1 MRRILRR
8 IVHNWPLKLAAVGL
22 ATLMYGGLALSQNT
36 QVFQG
41 DIPVRVANLPPKTF
55 NLSKPEPVTQIRYFA
70 PSGVPVA
77 TSTFSATVDL
87 SGIKPTG
94 GVVSVR
100 IQVESVDGRVRV
112 LGYEPM
118 FASIHLDPLVSEVVP
133 VKVEHGTVPDGL
145 TLGDTKVDPPS
156 VVITGPKSVVDQ
168 VVAARADVQIQPSGI
183 DVDQDVKLVPVDS
196 LGNAVSPV
204 DVTPATARVTI
215 PVFSDRQTRTL
226 TVNVIF
232 TGTPAAGFEIASIT
246 VQPLAVAVA
255 GDADQLAELV
265 RVDTEP
271 VPLTG
276 VSSDLTTSVR
286 LALPTGIV
294 PVGNDVVVV
303 TIKLRPVTAT
313 RTFNAGIRLVGA
325 RSDLTY
331 DVAVDQVLLTIGGS
345 VAELDRLSG
354 SSLVVD
360 LDVTVLTAGSADV
373 PVTADLPAGTI
384 LVAASPSKVRVTV
397 TGTALSG
404 SPGPT
409 NAPGA
414 SISPGSSPSGG

>member
-1 MRRILRR
+1 MRRILHRF
-8 IVHNWPLKLAAVGL
+8 IHNWPLKLAAVGL
-22 ATLMYGGLALSQNT
+22 ATLMYGGLAVSQST
-36 QVFQG
+36 QVYPG
-41 DIPVRVANLPPKTF
+41 VIPVLVVNQPDRTF
-55 NLSKPEPVTQIRYFA
+55 ILTRPEPVTQVRYFA
-70 PSGVPVA
+70 PSGVLVG

-87 SGIKPTG
+87 SGMTPTG
-94 GVVSVR
+94 AAVSVR
-100 IQVESVDGRVRV
+100 IEVTSVDGRVRV
-112 LGYEPM
+112 LGYEPA
-118 FASIHLDPLVSEVVP
+118 FASIQLDSLISVVVP

-168 VVAARADVQIQPSGI
+168 VVAARADVQIQPGGI
-183 DVDQDVKLVPVDS
+183 DVDQDVKLVPVDA

-204 DVTPATARVTI
+204 DVTPATARVVI

-226 TVNVIF
+226 PVNAILA
-232 TGTPAAGFEIASIT
+232 GTPAAGFEIASIT

-255 GDADQLAELV
+255 GDADQLTQLA
-265 RVDTEP
+265 RVDTAP

-276 VSSDLTTSVR
+276 ISSDLTTSVE

-294 PVGNDVVVV
+294 PVGDSVVVV

-313 RTFNAGIRLVGA
+313 RTFSAGIRLVGA

-331 DVAVDQVLLTIGGS
+331 VVAVDHILVTIGGS

-360 LDVTVLTAGSADV
+360 IDVTGRTSGSADLLA
-373 PVTADLPAGTI
+373 TANLSAGTT
-384 LVAASPSKVRVTV
+384 LVAASPARVRVTV
-397 TGTALSG
+397 SGPIVSG
-404 SPGPT
+404 SPGP
-409 NAPGA
+409 A
-414 SISPGSSPSGG
+414 PSGG

>member
-1 MRRILRR
+1 MRRILHRF
-8 IVHNWPLKLAAVGL
+8 IHNWPLKLAAVGL
-22 ATLMYGGLALSQNT
+22 ATLMYGGLAVSQST
-36 QVFQG
+36 QVYPG
-41 DIPVRVANLPPKTF
+41 VIPVLVVNQPDRTF
-55 NLSKPEPVTQIRYFA
+55 ILTRPEPVTQVRYFA
-70 PSGVPVA
+70 PSGVLVG

-87 SGIKPTG
+87 SGMTPAG
-94 GVVSVR
+94 AAVSVR
-100 IQVESVDGRVRV
+100 IEVTSVDGRVRV
-112 LGYEPM
+112 LGYEPA
-118 FASIHLDPLVSEVVP
+118 FASIQLDSLISVVVP

-168 VVAARADVQIQPSGI
+168 VVAARADVQIQPGGI
-183 DVDQDVKLVPVDS
+183 DVDQDVKLVPVDA

-204 DVTPATARVTI
+204 DVTPATARVVI

-226 TVNVIF
+226 PVNAILA
-232 TGTPAAGFEIASIT
+232 GTPAAGFEIASVT

-255 GDADQLAELV
+255 GDADQLTQLV
-265 RVDTEP
+265 RVDTAP

-276 VSSDLTTSVR
+276 ISSDLTTSVE

-294 PVGNDVVVV
+294 PVGDSVVVV

-313 RTFNAGIRLVGA
+313 RTFSAGIRLVGA

-331 DVAVDQVLLTIGGS
+331 VVAVDHVLVTIGGS

-360 LDVTVLTAGSADV
+360 IDVTGRTSGSADLLA
-373 PVTADLPAGTI
+373 TANLSAGTT
-384 LVAASPSKVRVTV
+384 LVAASPARVRVTV
-397 TGTALSG
+397 SGPIVSG
-404 SPGPT
+404 SPGP
-409 NAPGA
+409 A
-414 SISPGSSPSGG
+414 PSGG

>member
-8 IVHNWPLKLAAVGL
+8 IIHNWPLKLAAVGL
-22 ATLMYGGLALSQNT
+22 ATLMYGGLAVSQNT
-36 QVFQG
+36 QVFPGVIQ
-41 DIPVRVANLPPKTF
+41 VRVVNQPDRTVMLT
-55 NLSKPEPVTQIRYFA
+55 SPEPVTQVRYFA
-70 PSGVPVA
+70 PSGVLVG

-87 SGIKPTG
+87 SGMTPTG

-100 IQVESVDGRVRV
+100 IQVTSVDGRVRV
-112 LGYEPM
+112 LGYEPA
-118 FASIHLDPLVSEVVP
+118 FASIQLDPLVSEVVP

-145 TLGDTKVDPPS
+145 TLGDTEVDPPN

-183 DVDQDVKLVPVDS
+183 DVDQNVKLVPVDV

-204 DVTPATARVTI
+204 DVTPATARVAI

-226 TVNVIF
+226 PVNAVLA
-232 TGTPAAGFEIASIT
+232 GTPAAGFEIASIT
-246 VQPLAVAVA
+246 VQPLAAAVA
-255 GDADQLAELV
+255 GDADQLAQLV

-271 VPLTG
+271 VLLTG

-294 PVGNDVVVV
+294 PVGDDVVVV

-331 DVAVDQVLLTIGGS
+331 DVVVDDVLVTIGGS
-345 VAELDRLSG
+345 VVELDRLSG

-360 LDVTVLTAGSADV
+360 IDVTGLTSGSTDLT
-373 PVTADLPAGTI
+373 VTANLPAGTT
-384 LVAASPSKVRVTV
+384 LVAASPAKVTVTV
-397 TGTALSG
+397 TGPTLSG
-404 SPGPT
+404 SPGP
-409 NAPGA
+409 
-414 SISPGSSPSGG
+414 SPSGG

>member
-8 IVHNWPLKLAAVGL
+8 IIHNWPLKLAAVGL
-22 ATLMYGGLALSQNT
+22 ATLMYGGLAVSQNT
-36 QVFQG
+36 QVFPGVIQ
-41 DIPVRVANLPPKTF
+41 VRVVNQPDRTVMLT
-55 NLSKPEPVTQIRYFA
+55 SPEPVTQVRYFA
-70 PSGVPVA
+70 PSGVLVG

-87 SGIKPTG
+87 SGMTPTG

-100 IQVESVDGRVRV
+100 IQVTSVDGRVRV
-112 LGYEPM
+112 LGYEPA
-118 FASIHLDPLVSEVVP
+118 FASIQLDPLVSEVVP

-145 TLGDTKVDPPS
+145 TLGDTEVDPPN

-183 DVDQDVKLVPVDS
+183 DVDQNVKLVPVDV

-204 DVTPATARVTI
+204 DVTPATARVAI

-226 TVNVIF
+226 PVNAVLA
-232 TGTPAAGFEIASIT
+232 GTPAAGFEIASIT
-246 VQPLAVAVA
+246 VQPLAAAVA
-255 GDADQLAELV
+255 GDADQLAQLV

-271 VPLTG
+271 VLLTG

-294 PVGNDVVVV
+294 PVGDDVVVV

-331 DVAVDQVLLTIGGS
+331 DVAVDHVLATIGGS
-345 VAELDRLSG
+345 VVELDRLSG

-360 LDVTVLTAGSADV
+360 IDVAGLTSGSTDLT
-373 PVTADLPAGTI
+373 VTANLPAGTT
-384 LVAASPSKVRVTV
+384 LVAASPAKVTVTV
-397 TGTALSG
+397 TGPTLSG
-404 SPGPT
+404 SPGP
-409 NAPGA
+409 
-414 SISPGSSPSGG
+414 SPSGG

>member
-1 MRRILRR
+1 MRRTLRR

-22 ATLMYGGLALSQNT
+22 ATLMYGGLAVSQNT

-41 DIPVRVANLPPKTF
+41 DVPVRVVNQPDGTVRLT
-55 NLSKPEPVTQIRYFA
+55 SPESITQIRYFA

-87 SGIKPTG
+87 SGVQSTG

-100 IQVESVDGRVRV
+100 IQVTSVDGRVRV
-112 LGYEPM
+112 LGYEPA
-118 FASIHLDPLVSEVVP
+118 FASIQLDLLVSKVVP
-133 VKVEHGTVPDGL
+133 VKAEHGTVPDGL

-156 VVITGPKSVVDQ
+156 VVITGPKSVVDK
-168 VVAARADVQIQPSGI
+168 VVVVRANVQIQPNGI
-183 DVDQDVKLVPVDS
+183 DVDQEVKLVPVDS
-196 LGNAVSPV
+196 LGDAVSPV
-204 DVTPATARVTI
+204 DVTQATARVTI
-215 PVFSDRQTRTL
+215 AVFSDRQTRTL
-226 TVNVIF
+226 PVNVILS
-232 TGTPAAGFEIASIT
+232 GTPAAGFEIASIT

-265 RVDTEP
+265 RVDTQP

-331 DVAVDQVLLTIGGS
+331 DVAVDRVLVTIGGS

-360 LDVTVLTAGSADV
+360 LDVIGLTSGSTDLV
-373 PVTADLPAGTI
+373 VTANLPAGTT
-384 LVAASPSKVRVTV
+384 LVAASPAKVRVTV
-397 TGTALSG
+397 TGPTLSG
-404 SPGPT
+404 SPGP
-409 NAPGA
+409 
-414 SISPGSSPSGG
+414 SPSGG

>member
-1 MRRILRR
+1 MRRLLHRFI
-8 IVHNWPLKLAAVGL
+8 HNWPLKLAAVGL
-22 ATLMYGGLALSQNT
+22 ATLMYGGLAVSQST
-36 QVFQG
+36 QVYPG
-41 DIPVRVANLPPKTF
+41 VIPVLVVNQPDRTF
-55 NLSKPEPVTQIRYFA
+55 ILTRPEPVTQVRYFA
-70 PSGVPVA
+70 PSGVLVG

-87 SGIKPTG
+87 SGMTPTG
-94 GVVSVR
+94 AAVSVR
-100 IQVESVDGRVRV
+100 IEVTSVDGRVRV
-112 LGYEPM
+112 LGYEPA
-118 FASIHLDPLVSEVVP
+118 FASIQLDSLISVVVP

-168 VVAARADVQIQPSGI
+168 VVAARADVQIQPGGI
-183 DVDQDVKLVPVDS
+183 DVDQDVKLVPVDA

-204 DVTPATARVTI
+204 DVTPATARVVI

-226 TVNVIF
+226 PVNAILA
-232 TGTPAAGFEIASIT
+232 GTPAAGFEIASVT

-255 GDADQLAELV
+255 GDADQLTQLV
-265 RVDTEP
+265 RLDTAP

-276 VSSDLTTSVR
+276 ISSDLTTSVE

-294 PVGNDVVVV
+294 PVGDSVVVV

-313 RTFNAGIRLVGA
+313 RTFSAGIRLVGA

-331 DVAVDQVLLTIGGS
+331 VVAVDHVLVTIGGS

-360 LDVTVLTAGSADV
+360 IDVTGRTSGSADLLA
-373 PVTADLPAGTI
+373 TANLSAGTT
-384 LVAASPSKVRVTV
+384 LVAASPARVRVTV
-397 TGTALSG
+397 SGPIVSG
-404 SPGPT
+404 SPGP
-409 NAPGA
+409 A
-414 SISPGSSPSGG
+414 PSGG

>member
-8 IVHNWPLKLAAVGL
+8 IIHNWPLKLAAVGL
-22 ATLMYGGLALSQNT
+22 ATLMYGGLAVSQNT
-36 QVFQG
+36 QVFPGVIQ
-41 DIPVRVANLPPKTF
+41 VRVVNQPDRTVMLT
-55 NLSKPEPVTQIRYFA
+55 SPEPVTQVRYFA
-70 PSGVPVA
+70 PSGVLVG

-87 SGIKPTG
+87 SGMTPTG

-100 IQVESVDGRVRV
+100 IQVTSVDGRVRV
-112 LGYEPM
+112 LGYEPA
-118 FASIHLDPLVSEVVP
+118 FASIQLDPLVSEVVP

-145 TLGDTKVDPPS
+145 TLGDTEVDPPN

-183 DVDQDVKLVPVDS
+183 DVDQNVKLVPVDV

-204 DVTPATARVTI
+204 DVTPATARVAI

-226 TVNVIF
+226 PVNAVLA
-232 TGTPAAGFEIASIT
+232 GTPAAGFEIASIT
-246 VQPLAVAVA
+246 VQPLAAAVA
-255 GDADQLAELV
+255 GDADQLAQLV

-271 VPLTG
+271 VLLTG

-294 PVGNDVVVV
+294 PVGDVVVVV

-331 DVAVDQVLLTIGGS
+331 DVAVDHVLATIGGS
-345 VAELDRLSG
+345 VVELDRLSG

-360 LDVTVLTAGSADV
+360 IDVAGLTSGSTDLT
-373 PVTADLPAGTI
+373 VTANLPAGTT
-384 LVAASPSKVRVTV
+384 LVAASPAKVTVTV
-397 TGTALSG
+397 TGPTLSG
-404 SPGPT
+404 SPGP
-409 NAPGA
+409 
-414 SISPGSSPSGG
+414 SPSGG

>member
-1 MRRILRR
+1 MRRILHRF
-8 IVHNWPLKLAAVGL
+8 IHNWPLKLAAVGL
-22 ATLMYGGLALSQNT
+22 ATLMYGGLAVSQST
-36 QVFQG
+36 QVFPG
-41 DIPVRVANLPPKTF
+41 VIPVLVVNQPDRTF
-55 NLSKPEPVTQIRYFA
+55 ILTRPEPVTQVRYFA
-70 PSGVPVA
+70 PSGVLVG

-87 SGIKPTG
+87 SGMTPTG
-94 GVVSVR
+94 AAVSVR
-100 IQVESVDGRVRV
+100 IEVTSVDGRVRV
-112 LGYEPM
+112 LGYEPA
-118 FASIHLDPLVSEVVP
+118 FASIQLDSLISVVVP

-168 VVAARADVQIQPSGI
+168 VVAARADVQIQPGGI
-183 DVDQDVKLVPVDS
+183 DVDQDVKLVPVDA

-204 DVTPATARVTI
+204 DVTPATARVAI

-226 TVNVIF
+226 PVNAILA
-232 TGTPAAGFEIASIT
+232 GTPAAGFEIASIT

-255 GDADQLAELV
+255 GDADQLTQLV
-265 RVDTEP
+265 RVDTAP

-276 VSSDLTTSVR
+276 ISSDLTTSVQ

-294 PVGNDVVVV
+294 PVGDSVVVV

-313 RTFNAGIRLVGA
+313 RTFSAGIRLVGA

-331 DVAVDQVLLTIGGS
+331 VVAVDHVLVTIGGS

-360 LDVTVLTAGSADV
+360 IDVTGRTSGSADLLA
-373 PVTADLPAGTI
+373 TANLSAGTT
-384 LVAASPSKVRVTV
+384 LVAASPARVRVTV
-397 TGTALSG
+397 SGPIVSG
-404 SPGPT
+404 SPGP
-409 NAPGA
+409 A
-414 SISPGSSPSGG
+414 PSGG

>member
-1 MRRILRR
+1 MRRTLRR

-22 ATLMYGGLALSQNT
+22 ATLMYGGLAVSQNT

-41 DIPVRVANLPPKTF
+41 DVPVRVVNQPDGTVRLT
-55 NLSKPEPVTQIRYFA
+55 SPESITQIRYFA

-87 SGIKPTG
+87 SGVQSTG
-94 GVVSVR
+94 GVASVR
-100 IQVESVDGRVRV
+100 IQVTSVDGRVRV
-112 LGYEPM
+112 LGYEPV
-118 FASIHLDPLVSEVVP
+118 FASIQLDLLVSKVVP
-133 VKVEHGTVPDGL
+133 VKAEHGTVPDGL

-156 VVITGPKSVVDQ
+156 VVITGPKSVVDK
-168 VVAARADVQIQPSGI
+168 VVVVRANVQIQPNGI
-183 DVDQDVKLVPVDS
+183 DVDQEVKLVPVDS

-204 DVTPATARVTI
+204 DVTQATARVTI
-215 PVFSDRQTRTL
+215 AVFSDRQTRTL
-226 TVNVIF
+226 PVNVILR
-232 TGTPAAGFEIASIT
+232 GTPAAGFEIASIT

-265 RVDTEP
+265 RVDTQP

-294 PVGNDVVVV
+294 PVGNDLVVV

-331 DVAVDQVLLTIGGS
+331 DVAVDRVLVTIGGS

-360 LDVTVLTAGSADV
+360 LDVIGLTSGSTDLV
-373 PVTADLPAGTI
+373 VTANLPAGTT
-384 LVAASPSKVRVTV
+384 LVAASPAKVRVTV
-397 TGTALSG
+397 TGPTLSG
-404 SPGPT
+404 SPGP
-409 NAPGA
+409 
-414 SISPGSSPSGG
+414 SPSGG

>member
-1 MRRILRR
+1 MRRILHRF
-8 IVHNWPLKLAAVGL
+8 IHNWPLKLAAVGL
-22 ATLMYGGLALSQNT
+22 ATLMYGGLAVSQST
-36 QVFQG
+36 QVFPG
-41 DIPVRVANLPPKTF
+41 VIPVLVVNQPDRTF
-55 NLSKPEPVTQIRYFA
+55 ILTRPEPVTQVRYFA
-70 PSGVPVA
+70 PSGVLVG

-87 SGIKPTG
+87 SGMTPTKAA
-94 GVVSVR
+94 VSVR
-100 IQVESVDGRVRV
+100 IEVTSVDGRVRV
-112 LGYEPM
+112 LGYEPA
-118 FASIHLDPLVSEVVP
+118 FASIQLDSLISVVVP

-168 VVAARADVQIQPSGI
+168 VVAARADVQIQPGGI
-183 DVDQDVKLVPVDS
+183 DVDQDVKLVPVDA

-204 DVTPATARVTI
+204 DVTPTTARVVI

-226 TVNVIF
+226 PVNAILA
-232 TGTPAAGFEIASIT
+232 GTPAAGFEIASIT

-255 GDADQLAELV
+255 GDADQLTQLV
-265 RVDTEP
+265 RVDTAP

-276 VSSDLTTSVR
+276 ISSDLTTSVH

-294 PVGNDVVVV
+294 PVGDNVVIV

-313 RTFNAGIRLVGA
+313 RTFSAGIRLVGA

-331 DVAVDQVLLTIGGS
+331 VVAVDHVLVTIGGS

-360 LDVTVLTAGSADV
+360 IDVTGRTSGFADLLATAN
-373 PVTADLPAGTI
+373 LPAGTT
-384 LVAASPSKVRVTV
+384 LVAASPVRVRVTV
-397 TGTALSG
+397 SGPIVSG
-404 SPGPT
+404 SPGP
-409 NAPGA
+409 A
-414 SISPGSSPSGG
+414 PSGG

>member
-1 MRRILRR
+1 VRRLLHRFI
-8 IVHNWPLKLAAVGL
+8 HNWPLKLAAVGL
-22 ATLMYGGLALSQNT
+22 ATLMYGGLAVSQST
-36 QVFQG
+36 QVYPG
-41 DIPVRVANLPPKTF
+41 VIPVLVVNQPDRTF
-55 NLSKPEPVTQIRYFA
+55 ILTRPEPVTQVRYFA
-70 PSGVPVA
+70 PSGVLVG

-87 SGIKPTG
+87 SGMTPTG
-94 GVVSVR
+94 AAVSVR
-100 IQVESVDGRVRV
+100 IEVTSVDGRVRV
-112 LGYEPM
+112 LGYEPA
-118 FASIHLDPLVSEVVP
+118 FASIQLDSLISVVVP

-168 VVAARADVQIQPSGI
+168 VVAARADVQIQPGGI
-183 DVDQDVKLVPVDS
+183 DVDQDVKLVPVDA

-204 DVTPATARVTI
+204 DVTPATARVVI

-226 TVNVIF
+226 PVNAILA
-232 TGTPAAGFEIASIT
+232 GTPAAGFEIASVT

-255 GDADQLAELV
+255 GDADQLTQLV
-265 RVDTEP
+265 RLDTAP

-276 VSSDLTTSVR
+276 ISSDLTTSVE

-294 PVGNDVVVV
+294 PVGDSVVVV

-313 RTFNAGIRLVGA
+313 RTFSAGIRLVGA

-331 DVAVDQVLLTIGGS
+331 VVAVDHVLVTIGGS

-360 LDVTVLTAGSADV
+360 IDVTGRTSGSADLLA
-373 PVTADLPAGTI
+373 TANLSAGTT
-384 LVAASPSKVRVTV
+384 LVAASPARVRVTV
-397 TGTALSG
+397 SGPIVSG
-404 SPGPT
+404 SPGP
-409 NAPGA
+409 A
-414 SISPGSSPSGG
+414 PSGG

>member
-8 IVHNWPLKLAAVGL
+8 IIHNWPLKLAAVGL
-22 ATLMYGGLALSQNT
+22 ATLMYGGLAVSQNT
-36 QVFQG
+36 QVFPGVIQ
-41 DIPVRVANLPPKTF
+41 VRVVNQPDRTVMLT
-55 NLSKPEPVTQIRYFA
+55 SPEPVTQVRYFA
-70 PSGVPVA
+70 PSGVLVG

-87 SGIKPTG
+87 SGMTPTG

-100 IQVESVDGRVRV
+100 IQVTSVDGRVRV
-112 LGYEPM
+112 LGYEPA
-118 FASIHLDPLVSEVVP
+118 FASIQLDPLVSEVVP

-145 TLGDTKVDPPS
+145 TLGDTEVDPPN

-183 DVDQDVKLVPVDS
+183 DVDQNVKLVPVDV

-204 DVTPATARVTI
+204 DVTPATARVAI

-226 TVNVIF
+226 PVNAVLA
-232 TGTPAAGFEIASIT
+232 GTPAAGFEIASIT
-246 VQPLAVAVA
+246 VQPLAAAVA
-255 GDADQLAELV
+255 GDADQLAQLV

-271 VPLTG
+271 VLLTG

-294 PVGNDVVVV
+294 PVGDDVVVV

-331 DVAVDQVLLTIGGS
+331 DVAVDHVLATIGGS
-345 VAELDRLSG
+345 VVELDRLSG

-360 LDVTVLTAGSADV
+360 IDVAGLTSGSTDLT
-373 PVTADLPAGTI
+373 VTANLPPGTT
-384 LVAASPSKVRVTV
+384 LVAASPAKVTVTV
-397 TGTALSG
+397 TGPTLSG
-404 SPGPT
+404 SPGP
-409 NAPGA
+409 
-414 SISPGSSPSGG
+414 SPSGG

>member
-1 MRRILRR
+1 MRRTLRR

-22 ATLMYGGLALSQNT
+22 ATLMYGGLAVSQNT

-41 DIPVRVANLPPKTF
+41 DVPVRVVNQPDGTVRLT
-55 NLSKPEPVTQIRYFA
+55 SPESVTQIRYFA

-87 SGIKPTG
+87 SGVQSTG
-94 GVVSVR
+94 GVASVR
-100 IQVESVDGRVRV
+100 IQVTSVDGRVRV
-112 LGYEPM
+112 LGYEPA
-118 FASIHLDPLVSEVVP
+118 FASIQLDLLVSEVVP
-133 VKVEHGTVPDGL
+133 VKAEHGTVPDGL

-156 VVITGPKSVVDQ
+156 VVITGPKSVVDK
-168 VVAARADVQIQPSGI
+168 VVGVRADVQIQPNGI
-183 DVDQDVKLVPVDS
+183 DVDQEVKLVPVDS

-215 PVFSDRQTRTL
+215 AVFSDRQTRTL
-226 TVNVIF
+226 PVNVIL

-246 VQPLAVAVA
+246 VESLAVAVA

-286 LALPTGIV
+286 LALPIGIV

-331 DVAVDQVLLTIGGS
+331 DVAVDRVLVTIGGS

-354 SSLVVD
+354 SSLVAD
-360 LDVTVLTAGSADV
+360 LDVIGLTSGSTDLV
-373 PVTADLPAGTI
+373 VTANLPAGTT
-384 LVAASPSKVRVTV
+384 LVAASPAKVRVTV
-397 TGTALSG
+397 TGPTLSG
-404 SPGPT
+404 SPGP
-409 NAPGA
+409 
-414 SISPGSSPSGG
+414 SPSGG

>member
-1 MRRILRR
+1 MRRLLHRFI
-8 IVHNWPLKLAAVGL
+8 HNWPLKLAAVGL
-22 ATLMYGGLALSQNT
+22 ATLMYGGLAVSQST
-36 QVFQG
+36 QVFPG
-41 DIPVRVANLPPKTF
+41 VIPVLVVNQPDRTF
-55 NLSKPEPVTQIRYFA
+55 ILTRPEPVTQVRYFA
-70 PSGVPVA
+70 PSGVLVG

-87 SGIKPTG
+87 SGMTSTG
-94 GVVSVR
+94 AAVSVR
-100 IQVESVDGRVRV
+100 IEVTSVDGRVRV
-112 LGYEPM
+112 LGYEPA
-118 FASIHLDPLVSEVVP
+118 FASIQLDSLISVVVP

-168 VVAARADVQIQPSGI
+168 VVAARADVQIQPGGI
-183 DVDQDVKLVPVDS
+183 DVDQDVKLVPVDA

-204 DVTPATARVTI
+204 DVTPATARVVI

-226 TVNVIF
+226 PVNAILA
-232 TGTPAAGFEIASIT
+232 GTPAAGFEIASIT

-255 GDADQLAELV
+255 GDADQLTQLA
-265 RVDTEP
+265 RVDTAP

-276 VSSDLTTSVR
+276 ISSDLTTSVQ

-294 PVGNDVVVV
+294 PVGDSVVVV

-313 RTFNAGIRLVGA
+313 RTFSAGIRLVGA

-331 DVAVDQVLLTIGGS
+331 VVAVDHVLVTIGGS

-360 LDVTVLTAGSADV
+360 IDVTGRTSGSADLLA
-373 PVTADLPAGTI
+373 TANLSAGTT
-384 LVAASPSKVRVTV
+384 LVAASPARVRVTV
-397 TGTALSG
+397 SGPIVSG
-404 SPGPT
+404 SPGP
-409 NAPGA
+409 A
-414 SISPGSSPSGG
+414 PSGG

>member
-1 MRRILRR
+1 MRRILHRF
-8 IVHNWPLKLAAVGL
+8 IHNWPLKLAAVGL
-22 ATLMYGGLALSQNT
+22 ATLMYGGLAVSQST
-36 QVFQG
+36 QVFPGVIQVLVVNQP
-41 DIPVRVANLPPKTF
+41 DRTF
-55 NLSKPEPVTQIRYFA
+55 NLTKPEPVTQVRYFA
-70 PSGVPVA
+70 PSGVLVG

-87 SGIKPTG
+87 SGMTPTG
-94 GVVSVR
+94 AAVSVR
-100 IQVESVDGRVRV
+100 IEVTSVDGRVRV
-112 LGYEPM
+112 LGYEPA
-118 FASIHLDPLVSEVVP
+118 FASIQLDSLISVVVP

-168 VVAARADVQIQPSGI
+168 VVAARADVQIQPGGI
-183 DVDQDVKLVPVDS
+183 DVDQDVKLVPVDA

-204 DVTPATARVTI
+204 DVTPATARVVI

-226 TVNVIF
+226 PVNAILA
-232 TGTPAAGFEIASIT
+232 GTPAAGFEIASIT

-255 GDADQLAELV
+255 GDADQLTQLA
-265 RVDTEP
+265 RVDTAP

-276 VSSDLTTSVR
+276 ISSDLTTSVQ

-294 PVGNDVVVV
+294 PVGDSVVVV

-313 RTFNAGIRLVGA
+313 RTFSAGIRLVGA

-331 DVAVDQVLLTIGGS
+331 VVAVDHVLVTIGGS

-360 LDVTVLTAGSADV
+360 IDVTGRTSGSADLLA
-373 PVTADLPAGTI
+373 TANLSAGTT
-384 LVAASPSKVRVTV
+384 LVAASPARVRVTV
-397 TGTALSG
+397 SGPIVSG
-404 SPGPT
+404 SPGP
-409 NAPGA
+409 A
-414 SISPGSSPSGG
+414 PSGG

>member
-8 IVHNWPLKLAAVGL
+8 IIHNWPLKLAAVGL
-22 ATLMYGGLALSQNT
+22 ATLMYGGLAVSQNT
-36 QVFQG
+36 QVFPGVIQ
-41 DIPVRVANLPPKTF
+41 VRVVNQPDRTVMLT
-55 NLSKPEPVTQIRYFA
+55 SPEPVTQVRYFA
-70 PSGVPVA
+70 PSGVLVG

-87 SGIKPTG
+87 SGMTPTG

-100 IQVESVDGRVRV
+100 IQVISVDGRVRV
-112 LGYEPM
+112 RGYEPA
-118 FASIHLDPLVSEVVP
+118 FASIQLDPLVSEIVP

-145 TLGDTKVDPPS
+145 TLGDTEVDPPN

-183 DVDQDVKLVPVDS
+183 DVDQNVKLVPVDV

-204 DVTPATARVTI
+204 DVTPATARVAI

-226 TVNVIF
+226 PVNAVLA
-232 TGTPAAGFEIASIT
+232 GTPAAGFEIASIT
-246 VQPLAVAVA
+246 VQPLAAAVA
-255 GDADQLAELV
+255 GDADQLAQLV

-271 VPLTG
+271 VLLTG

-294 PVGNDVVVV
+294 PVGDDVVVV

-331 DVAVDQVLLTIGGS
+331 DVAVDHVLATIGGS
-345 VAELDRLSG
+345 VVELDRLSG

-360 LDVTVLTAGSADV
+360 IDVTGLTSGSTDLT
-373 PVTADLPAGTI
+373 VTANLPAGTT
-384 LVAASPSKVRVTV
+384 LVAASPAKVTVTV
-397 TGTALSG
+397 TGPTLSG
-404 SPGPT
+404 SPGP
-409 NAPGA
+409 
-414 SISPGSSPSGG
+414 SPSGG

>member
-1 MRRILRR
+1 MRRLLHRFI
-8 IVHNWPLKLAAVGL
+8 HNWPLKLAAVGL
-22 ATLMYGGLALSQNT
+22 ATLMYGGLAVSQST
-36 QVFQG
+36 QVFPG
-41 DIPVRVANLPPKTF
+41 VIPVLVVNQPDRTF
-55 NLSKPEPVTQIRYFA
+55 ILTKPEPVTQVRYFA
-70 PSGVPVA
+70 PSGVLVG

-87 SGIKPTG
+87 SGMTPTG
-94 GVVSVR
+94 AAVSVR
-100 IQVESVDGRVRV
+100 IEVTSVDGRVRV
-112 LGYEPM
+112 LGYEPA
-118 FASIHLDPLVSEVVP
+118 FASIQLDSLISVVVP

-183 DVDQDVKLVPVDS
+183 DVDQDVKLVPVDA

-204 DVTPATARVTI
+204 DVTPATARVVI

-226 TVNVIF
+226 PVNAILA
-232 TGTPAAGFEIASIT
+232 GTPAAGFEIASVT

-255 GDADQLAELV
+255 GDADQLTQLV
-265 RVDTEP
+265 RLDTAP

-276 VSSDLTTSVR
+276 ISSDLTTSVE

-294 PVGNDVVVV
+294 PVGDSVVVV

-313 RTFNAGIRLVGA
+313 RTFSAGIRLVGA

-331 DVAVDQVLLTIGGS
+331 VVAVDHVLVTIGGS

-360 LDVTVLTAGSADV
+360 IDVTGRTSGSADLLA
-373 PVTADLPAGTI
+373 TANLSAGTT
-384 LVAASPSKVRVTV
+384 LVAASPARVRVTV
-397 TGTALSG
+397 SGPIVSG
-404 SPGPT
+404 SPGP
-409 NAPGA
+409 A
-414 SISPGSSPSGG
+414 PSGG

>member
-1 MRRILRR
+1 MRRILHRF
-8 IVHNWPLKLAAVGL
+8 IHNWPLKLAAVGL
-22 ATLMYGGLALSQNT
+22 ATLMYGGLAVSQST
-36 QVFQG
+36 QVFPG
-41 DIPVRVANLPPKTF
+41 VIPVLVVNQPDRTF
-55 NLSKPEPVTQIRYFA
+55 ILTKPEPVTQVRYFA
-70 PSGVPVA
+70 PSGVLVG

-87 SGIKPTG
+87 SGMTPTG
-94 GVVSVR
+94 AAVSVR
-100 IQVESVDGRVRV
+100 IEVTSVDGRVRV
-112 LGYEPM
+112 LGYEPA
-118 FASIHLDPLVSEVVP
+118 FASIQLDSLISVVVP

-168 VVAARADVQIQPSGI
+168 VVAARADVQIQPGGI
-183 DVDQDVKLVPVDS
+183 DVDQDVKLVPVDA

-204 DVTPATARVTI
+204 DVTPATARVVI

-226 TVNVIF
+226 PVNAILA
-232 TGTPAAGFEIASIT
+232 GTPAAGFEIASIT

-255 GDADQLAELV
+255 GDADQLTQLA
-265 RVDTEP
+265 RVDTAP

-276 VSSDLTTSVR
+276 ISSDLTTSVQ

-294 PVGNDVVVV
+294 PVGDSVVIV

-313 RTFNAGIRLVGA
+313 RTFSAGIRLVGA

-331 DVAVDQVLLTIGGS
+331 VVAVDHVLVTIGGS

-360 LDVTVLTAGSADV
+360 IDVTGRTSGSADLLA
-373 PVTADLPAGTI
+373 TANLSAGTT
-384 LVAASPSKVRVTV
+384 LVAASPARVRVTV
-397 TGTALSG
+397 SGPIVSG
-404 SPGPT
+404 SPGP
-409 NAPGA
+409 A
-414 SISPGSSPSGG
+414 PSGG

>member
-1 MRRILRR
+1 MRRILHRF
-8 IVHNWPLKLAAVGL
+8 IHNWPLKLAAVGL
-22 ATLMYGGLALSQNT
+22 ATLMYGGLAVSQST
-36 QVFQG
+36 QVFPG
-41 DIPVRVANLPPKTF
+41 VIPVLVVNQPDRTF
-55 NLSKPEPVTQIRYFA
+55 ILTKPEPVTQVRYFA
-70 PSGVPVA
+70 PSGVLVG

-87 SGIKPTG
+87 SGMTPTG
-94 GVVSVR
+94 AAVSVR
-100 IQVESVDGRVRV
+100 IEVTSVDGRVRV
-112 LGYEPM
+112 LGYEPA
-118 FASIHLDPLVSEVVP
+118 FASIQLDSLISVVVP

-168 VVAARADVQIQPSGI
+168 VVAARADVQIQPGGI
-183 DVDQDVKLVPVDS
+183 DVDQDVKLVPVDA

-204 DVTPATARVTI
+204 DVTPATARVVI

-226 TVNVIF
+226 PVNAILA
-232 TGTPAAGFEIASIT
+232 GTPAAGFEIASIT

-255 GDADQLAELV
+255 GDADQLTQLA
-265 RVDTEP
+265 RVDTAP

-276 VSSDLTTSVR
+276 ISSDLTTSVQ

-294 PVGNDVVVV
+294 PVGDSVVVV

-313 RTFNAGIRLVGA
+313 RTFSAGIRLVGA

-331 DVAVDQVLLTIGGS
+331 VVAVDHVLVTIGGS

-360 LDVTVLTAGSADV
+360 IDVTGRTSGSADLLA
-373 PVTADLPAGTI
+373 TANLSAGTT
-384 LVAASPSKVRVTV
+384 LVAASPARVRVTV
-397 TGTALSG
+397 SGPIVSG
-404 SPGPT
+404 SPGP
-409 NAPGA
+409 A
-414 SISPGSSPSGG
+414 PSGG

>member
-1 MRRILRR
+1 
-8 IVHNWPLKLAAVGL
+8 
-22 ATLMYGGLALSQNT
+22 MYGGLAVSQST
-36 QVFQG
+36 QVFPG
-41 DIPVRVANLPPKTF
+41 VIPVLVVNQPDRTF
-55 NLSKPEPVTQIRYFA
+55 ILTKPEPVTQVRYFA
-70 PSGVPVA
+70 PSGVLVG

-87 SGIKPTG
+87 SGMTPTG
-94 GVVSVR
+94 AAVSVR
-100 IQVESVDGRVRV
+100 IEVTSVDGRVRV
-112 LGYEPM
+112 LGYEPA
-118 FASIHLDPLVSEVVP
+118 FASIQLDSLISVVVP

-168 VVAARADVQIQPSGI
+168 VVAARADVQIQPGGI
-183 DVDQDVKLVPVDS
+183 DVDQDVKLVPVDA

-204 DVTPATARVTI
+204 DVTPATARVVI

-226 TVNVIF
+226 PVNAILA
-232 TGTPAAGFEIASIT
+232 GTPAAGFEIASIT

-255 GDADQLAELV
+255 GDADQLTQLV
-265 RVDTEP
+265 RLDTAP

-276 VSSDLTTSVR
+276 ISSDLTTSVE

-294 PVGNDVVVV
+294 PVGDSVVVV

-313 RTFNAGIRLVGA
+313 RTFSAGIRLVGA

-331 DVAVDQVLLTIGGS
+331 VVAVDHVLVTIGGS

-360 LDVTVLTAGSADV
+360 IDVTGRTSGSADLLA
-373 PVTADLPAGTI
+373 TANLSAGTT
-384 LVAASPSKVRVTV
+384 LVAASPARVRVTV
-397 TGTALSG
+397 SGPIVSG
-404 SPGPT
+404 SPGP
-409 NAPGA
+409 A
-414 SISPGSSPSGG
+414 PSGG

>member
-8 IVHNWPLKLAAVGL
+8 IIHNWPLKLAAVGL
-22 ATLMYGGLALSQNT
+22 ATLMYGGLAVSQNT
-36 QVFQG
+36 QVFPGVIQ
-41 DIPVRVANLPPKTF
+41 VRVVNQPDRTVMLT
-55 NLSKPEPVTQIRYFA
+55 SPEPVTQVRYFA
-70 PSGVPVA
+70 PSGVLVG

-87 SGIKPTG
+87 SGMTPTG

-100 IQVESVDGRVRV
+100 IQVTSVDGRVRV
-112 LGYEPM
+112 LGYEPA
-118 FASIHLDPLVSEVVP
+118 FTSIQLDPLVSEVVP

-145 TLGDTKVDPPS
+145 TLGDTEVDPPN

-183 DVDQDVKLVPVDS
+183 DVDQNVKLVPVDV

-204 DVTPATARVTI
+204 DVTPATARVAI

-226 TVNVIF
+226 PVNAVLA
-232 TGTPAAGFEIASIT
+232 GTPAAGFEIASIT
-246 VQPLAVAVA
+246 VQPLAAAVA
-255 GDADQLAELV
+255 GDADQLAQLV

-271 VPLTG
+271 VLLTG

-294 PVGNDVVVV
+294 PVGDDVVVV

-331 DVAVDQVLLTIGGS
+331 DVAVDHVLATIGGS
-345 VAELDRLSG
+345 VVELDRLSG

-360 LDVTVLTAGSADV
+360 IDVAGLTSGSTDLT
-373 PVTADLPAGTI
+373 VTANLPAGTT
-384 LVAASPSKVRVTV
+384 LVAASPAKVTVTV
-397 TGTALSG
+397 TGPTLSG
-404 SPGPT
+404 SPGP
-409 NAPGA
+409 
-414 SISPGSSPSGG
+414 SPSGG